1 MYIITFINKMSWIQ
15 SISIFLNQV
24 IFIFREHLLHRM
36 LVPMSVSRA
45 TLDMFEENSF
55 LRNRGLLTF
64 LRQILLPLDDLEV
77 VLENSVTHGISSP
90 CV

>member
-1 MYIITFINKMSWIQ
+1 MNVFN
-15 SISIFLNQV
+15 FLLIV
-24 IFIFREHLLHRM
+24 FREHLLHRM

-45 TLDMFEENSF
+45 TMEMFEDNSF